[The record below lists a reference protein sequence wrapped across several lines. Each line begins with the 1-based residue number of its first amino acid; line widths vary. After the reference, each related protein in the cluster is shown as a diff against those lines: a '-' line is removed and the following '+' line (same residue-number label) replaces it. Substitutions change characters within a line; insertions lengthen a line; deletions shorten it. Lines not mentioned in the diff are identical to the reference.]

1 LIPGAAHGEAPA
13 PATEA
18 PLTDTERDT
27 PAETELSIDYRYKMS
42 DSRCMDKENLAV
54 AALRVFLV
62 MLFGVLVLFQVM
74 SLPGQFAHMARE
86 DPEMAY
92 LRWPATAVTVFWVLC
107 IQVVIVSTW
116 QLLTL
121 VKNDRIFSD
130 ASLGW
135 VNAIVAAIGAGWL
148 VLLGVFLYVGFRA
161 DDPGLP
167 LLLFLMVIGVTVSGL
182 LMVVMRALLRQATT
196 LRTDME
202 AVI

>member
-1 LIPGAAHGEAPA
+1 MLAERWVV
-13 PATEA
+13 
-18 PLTDTERDT
+18 PL
-27 PAETELSIDYRYKMS
+27 
-42 DSRCMDKENLAV
+42 
-54 AALRVFLV
+54 LRIFLV
-62 MLFGVLVLFQVM
+62 ALFGILVLFQVM

-107 IQVVIVSTW
+107 VQVVIVAMW
-116 QLLTL
+116 RLLTM
-121 VKNDRIFSD
+121 VRTDRIFSE
-130 ASLGW
+130 ASMRW
-135 VNAIVAAIGAGWL
+135 VNVIVGAIAAGWTVL
-148 VLLGVFLYVGFRA
+148 VAVFLYVGVNA

-167 LLLFLMVIGVTVSGL
+167 LVLFLLVVGVAVVGL